1 MDLQARGGWGDGVR
15 GPGRKGRE
23 GGNHVHAHMCCVL
36 HIIYNHMNTTLMY
49 AHKTFQNSG
58 DIYPMP
64 APEDPNYQNI
74 VQIIDNKPEVVAV
87 AKKVDQKVKVKRSW
101 SGPERS
107 WRKK

>member
-1 MDLQARGGWGDGVR
+1 
-15 GPGRKGRE
+15 
-23 GGNHVHAHMCCVL
+23 
-36 HIIYNHMNTTLMY
+36 MY

-101 SGPERS
+101 SE
-107 WRKK
+107 KKVRRAHWVVQGSKWGKISSSAVGFVCV

>member
-15 GPGRKGRE
+15 GLGRKGRE

-49 AHKTFQNSG
+49 AHKTLQNSG
-58 DIYPMP
+58 YIYNMP

-87 AKKVDQKVKVKRSW
+87 AKKVDQKVKVKRNVR
-101 SGPERS
+101 P
-107 WRKK
+107 KKGSK